1 MSFSD
6 RQVSYVLCD
15 WFNSYVCMT
24 VGCRKV
30 KSWQRALTAVK
41 EQFKHEAFFLN
52 RKIRNTP

>member
-6 RQVSYVLCD
+6 RQVSYVLHD
-15 WFNSYVCMT
+15 WFNSWVCMM

-41 EQFKHEAFFLN
+41 EQFKLEAFFLN